1 MSTSTQDALAAI
13 WAEVLRLDHVG
24 RDDDF
29 FAMGG
34 NSLQA
39 VRMAA
44 LVHERLAIEP
54 PLQDLFAY
62 RTLAQFAGRL
72 DLAADGGAGE
82 EGAI

>member
-1 MSTSTQDALAAI
+1 MSTSTQDALGAI
-13 WAEVLRLDHVG
+13 WAEVLRLDKVG
-24 RDDDF
+24 PDDDF
-29 FAMGG
+29 FAVGG

-44 LVHERLAIEP
+44 LVHERMGIEP
-54 PLQDLFAY
+54 PLMDLFAY

-72 DLAADGGAGE
+72 DLAGAGGVQD

>member
-1 MSTSTQDALAAI
+1 MSISTQDALAAI

-24 RDDDF
+24 PDHDF
-29 FAMGG
+29 FALGG

-44 LVHERLAIEP
+44 LVHERLGIEP
-54 PLQDLFAY
+54 PLQELFAY
-62 RTLAQFAGRL
+62 RTLAQFAARL
-72 DLAADGGAGE
+72 DLAASGAGE